1 MAKFF
6 FDSSVHPYQIY
17 SVAISYKLR
26 KFLKRSVDNS
36 IEFCNC
42 SSHCNWGLHLIVDKE
57 TKKFNLILILLCKYF
72 WDFSRKNKCDNILNI
87 WKMHFQAS
95 DDKGQH
101 FLKLCDD
108 NIQPITPSIAKSKLW
123 LKYFGHSNL
132 PCIRALRAI
141 VNHTPIDRY

>member
-6 FDSSVHPYQIY
+6 FNSSVHPYQIY

-57 TKKFNLILILLCKYF
+57 TKKFNLILILQYKSF
-72 WDFSRKNKCDNILNI
+72 WYFSRENKCDNILNI
-87 WKMHFQAS
+87 WKMYFQAS
-95 DDKGQH
+95 DDKG
-101 FLKLCDD
+101 
-108 NIQPITPSIAKSKLW
+108 
-123 LKYFGHSNL
+123 
-132 PCIRALRAI
+132 
-141 VNHTPIDRY
+141 